1 MQKQLQEVARQGAP
15 AQRALAQHLL
25 TQLSDGPA
33 QTQVAATVDQLINAY
48 LHDPDLTRN
57 P

>member
-1 MQKQLQEVARQGAP
+1 MARLGAP

-33 QTQVAATVDQLINAY
+33 HPQVADTVDQLINAY